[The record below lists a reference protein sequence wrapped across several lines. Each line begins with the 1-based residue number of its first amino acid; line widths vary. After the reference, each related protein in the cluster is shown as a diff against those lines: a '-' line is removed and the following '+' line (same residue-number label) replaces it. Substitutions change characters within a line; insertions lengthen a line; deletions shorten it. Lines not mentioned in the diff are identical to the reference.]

1 MSDNVAVKKKSQQ
14 AILNYISVN
23 FQKMEANSQHRKS
36 SSDTEMSA
44 NRTAKEQR
52 PKSTTSSARG
62 NNSVLQTRKSTTS
75 ANSGTRPGNASNMSP
90 NPKSKSTLTN
100 STETSSNKARTPPS
114 IEANTNPQKKLLM
127 DGTTSRN
134 TEVQLPHTQ
143 MPNVTTRSDED
154 TPTTR
159 RNKDISITRG
169 NKDAAATRG
178 NQQLSKQTE
187 GTIAPRSNTKENTT
201 DNSELVELAIVENPM
216 ETDDVEI
223 NETLDD
229 LGPELAKMGRILAR
243 EITKSLSNALIP
255 LQNDIIQLRADTA
268 RLTQSENKVEE
279 LKLENESLHARVCKL
294 ELNNQLLKK
303 KLGKLEDRLLDNNLL
318 FSGIQEENGETEMSR
333 YQTILDIISTTFV
346 GTDYKMQLNQAKQ
359 IRIEKL
365 EHKGRYAPNR
375 TRPISVTFTHHCD
388 LLDILAN
395 KRYLPDGIYVN
406 QEYGDETE

>member
-14 AILNYISVN
+14 AILNYISMN
-23 FQKMEANSQHRKS
+23 FQKMETNSQHGKS

-44 NRTAKEQR
+44 NRTPKEQR

-62 NNSVLQTRKSTTS
+62 NNSVSQSRKSTTS
-75 ANSGTRPGNASNMSP
+75 ANSGTRPGNALNVSP
-90 NPKSKSTLTN
+90 NPKSKSTPTN
-100 STETSSNKARTPPS
+100 STETRSNKARTPPS

-127 DGTTSRN
+127 DGTTSCN

-143 MPNVTTRSDED
+143 MPSVTTRSNEE

-159 RNKDISITRG
+159 HSEDISITRS
-169 NKDAAATRG
+169 NEDVAVTRG

-187 GTIAPRSNTKENTT
+187 RTIAPRSNTEENTT

-255 LQNDIIQLRADTA
+255 LQNGIIQLREDTA
-268 RLTQSENKVEE
+268 HLTQSENKVKE
-279 LKLENESLHARVCKL
+279 LKLENESLHTRVCKL
-294 ELNNQLLKK
+294 KLNNQLLKK

-318 FSGIQEENGETEMSR
+318 FSRIREENGETQMSR

-346 GTDYKMQLNQAKQ
+346 GTDY
-359 IRIEKL
+359 
-365 EHKGRYAPNR
+365 
-375 TRPISVTFTHHCD
+375 
-388 LLDILAN
+388 
-395 KRYLPDGIYVN
+395 
-406 QEYGDETE
+406 